1 MSKQY
6 RAKYYNQAEHF
17 QNLPEGTQAL
27 LIDEYTTAKLP
38 ATQINQMCDGTYQ
51 YPTKNGT
58 AMTLDRPII
67 LICGNASIESVY
79 PKAHQ
84 FIRARF
90 IEIEL
95 DPRGTLPVTATRS
108 SPRRRDIELKD
119 IKDQETLEANKEN
132 HDFNAWRE
140 T

>member
-1 MSKQY
+1 
-6 RAKYYNQAEHF
+6 
-17 QNLPEGTQAL
+17 
-27 LIDEYTTAKLP
+27 
-38 ATQINQMCDGTYQ
+38 MCDGTYQ

-58 AMTLDRPII
+58 AQTLDKPII
-67 LICGNASIESVY
+67 LICGNASIETVY

-119 IKDQETLEANKEN
+119 IKDQEPLEANKEN